1 VERGWVRGKNLALG
15 NPKVMADLEID
26 LTSQFV
32 EADALRKE
40 GAIVVFLAADR
51 VLAGLLAVSDPVKS
65 STAEALPQLKAAGIR
80 VVMATRD
87 SITTAK
93 SVAAKL
99 GIEDVH
105 GEVKPKDRLDLVAK
119 LQGEGAVVAMAGD
132 GISDAVTKTSD
143 AM

>member
-1 VERGWVRGKNLALG
+1 
-15 NPKVMADLEID
+15 
-26 LTSQFV
+26 
-32 EADALRKE
+32 
-40 GAIVVFLAADR
+40 
-51 VLAGLLAVSDPVKS
+51 
-65 STAEALPQLKAAGIR
+65 
-80 VVMATRD
+80 MATGD
-87 SITTAK
+87 GITTAK